1 MKPHI
6 RTFPLSHAQK
16 PILFGLRHGEKK
28 SVIKPTIVFALL
40 CTISLLQGQAAPS
53 YKDAFDKGNDFYA
66 REQYAQAIEEYQTA
80 LQSGYEC
87 WEIYFNIGNAYYR
100 SGNYP
105 QAILH
110 YERAAQRAN
119 RNPEIQE
126 NLRLAESKIADRF
139 EQMPVFFANA
149 WWNALTGLFPANVW
163 GILVAACFF
172 LGLAS
177 LCLYLLGSGYT
188 PKKAGFYGL
197 LLSLLLLIVSCLA
210 AFDRYR
216 QSRQEYAIV
225 MQVSVDAKTSP
236 EDRSQT
242 AFILHEGSK
251 VRIEDRIGT
260 YGKVRIKNGSRAW
273 VPLDCLEMI

>member
-1 MKPHI
+1 MKTYI
-6 RTFPLSHAQK
+6 QTIVLT
-16 PILFGLRHGEKK
+16 LFGMIILL
-28 SVIKPTIVFALL
+28 PT
-40 CTISLLQGQAAPS
+40 QAAPS

-80 LQSGYEC
+80 LQGGYEC

-105 QAILH
+105 QAILY
-110 YERAAQRAN
+110 YERAARRTH

-149 WWNALTGLFPANVW
+149 WWNALTGLFPASVW
-163 GILVAACFF
+163 GIGVAVCFF
-172 LGLAS
+172 LVLAS
-177 LCLYLLGSGYT
+177 LCLYLIGSGYAQ
-188 PKKAGFYGL
+188 KKAGFYCL
-197 LLSLLLLIVSCLA
+197 LLSLLLFLTSFLA
-210 AFDRYR
+210 AFDRHR
-216 QSRQEYAIV
+216 QTQQEYAIV

-251 VRIEDRIGT
+251 VLIEDRIGA

-273 VPLDCLEMI
+273 IPLDSLEMI

>member
-1 MKPHI
+1 MKPH
-6 RTFPLSHAQK
+6 SN
-16 PILFGLRHGEKK
+16 
-28 SVIKPTIVFALL
+28 TIVL
-40 CTISLLQGQAAPS
+40 SLLLAICFLPGKAAPS
-53 YKDAFDKGNDFYA
+53 YQDAFDKGNDFYA
-66 REQYAQAIEEYQTA
+66 REQYAQAIEEYQSA
-80 LQSGYEC
+80 LQRGYEC

-105 QAILH
+105 QAILY

-119 RNPEIQE
+119 RNPEIRE

-139 EQMPVFFANA
+139 DQMPVFFVTA
-149 WWNALTGLFPANVW
+149 WWNALTGLFPASVW

-172 LGLAS
+172 LALAS
-177 LCLYLLGSGYT
+177 LCLYLIGSGYT
-188 PKKAGFYGL
+188 QKKAGFYCL

-216 QSRQEYAIV
+216 QTQQEYAIV

-251 VRIEDRIGT
+251 VLLEDRIGT

-273 VPLDCLEMI
+273 VPLECLEMI